1 MLKSYINRVKANIQI
16 YSNKKTK
23 NILEGSYKSVYYGR
37 SLDFEDLTEY
47 NYGDN
52 IKDIDWKSSS
62 RTGRL
67 LVRRYIAE
75 KKHYVLVLL
84 DSGKKM
90 DADTE
95 SGASKK
101 EVALLTAGTIAYVAL
116 KNHDEI
122 GFMFNKDDKIDFHDF
137 KTSETSIELSLHDYD
152 VNGMKGNHDDS
163 CVEKDLNFIL
173 HNINKSMIIFVI
185 TDRFGTSNIKE
196 ETLKKLGI
204 NNDIFIINIADSMM
218 TGEGSFDIDANS
230 YIPLN
235 WIKDKKL
242 HEAELELRKEIDFK
256 NREKIK
262 MARASTCVIDTKEEV
277 VPKII
282 ELIERR
288 RDEYRR

>member
-23 NILEGSYKSVYYGR
+23 NILDGSYKSIYYGR
-37 SLDFEDLTEY
+37 SLDFEDLREY

-52 IKDIDWKSSS
+52 VKDIDWKSSS

-75 KKHYVLVLL
+75 RKHYVLILL

-101 EVALLTAGTIAYVAL
+101 EVALLTAGTLAYVAY

-122 GFMFNKDDKIDFHDF
+122 GFMFNKNNRISFHDF
-137 KTSETSIELSLHDYD
+137 KTSETSIELGLHDYD
-152 VNGMKGNHDDS
+152 VNGMEGNTDDS
-163 CVEKDLNFIL
+163 CVEKDLDFIL

-185 TDRFGTSNIKE
+185 TDRFGTSNIKA

-204 NNDIFIINIADSMM
+204 KNDIFIINIADSLM

-235 WIKDKKL
+235 WVTDDRL
-242 HEAELELRKEIDFK
+242 HQAELDLRKEIDAR
-256 NREKIK
+256 NRDKIK
-262 MARASTCVIDTKEEV
+262 QAKASTCVIDTKEEV

-288 RDEYRR
+288 RDEYRH

>member
-75 KKHYVLVLL
+75 KKHYVLILL

-101 EVALLTAGTIAYVAL
+101 EVALLTAGTIAYVAY

-185 TDRFGTSNIKE
+185 TDRLGTSNIKE

-204 NNDIFIINIADSMM
+204 NNDIFIINIADSLM

-242 HEAELELRKEIDFK
+242 HEAEIELRKEIDIK

-262 MARASTCVIDTKEEV
+262 MARAST
-277 VPKII
+277 
-282 ELIERR
+282 
-288 RDEYRR
+288 

>member
-75 KKHYVLVLL
+75 KKHYVLILL

-101 EVALLTAGTIAYVAL
+101 EVALLTAGTIAYVAF

-185 TDRFGTSNIKE
+185 TDRFGTSHIKE

-242 HEAELELRKEIDFK
+242 HEAEIELRKEIDIK